1 MSVTRA
7 GSSTFRIHEGSVI
20 VVTGAA
26 SGIGLGLARA
36 AAARGAKLVLA
47 DVRDAALEAATV
59 SLRTEGA
66 DALAVITD
74 VGDARSVE
82 ALADAAF
89 DRFGRVDLLCNNAG
103 LVSPAVPLWEQDI
116 DTWDRMVRVK
126 LMGTVNG
133 VRSFVPRMLE
143 QSHGHVL
150 NTASSGG
157 LAPLPMRTPYTT
169 TMHAVVGL
177 TETLDAELRATKQ
190 GFGATVLCPGLVDTD
205 LGRNSAELGAVDA
218 PTGTISDLGLSA
230 LTPDEV
236 AQSAL
241 AAIEA
246 GLVHVAPGAGVL
258 DRALA
263 RVQALLSDL
272 EAPAGRIA

>member
-47 DVRDAALEAATV
+47 DVRDAALEAAIV

-66 DALAVITD
+66 DALAVVTD

-89 DRFGRVDLLCNNAG
+89 DRFGQVDLLCNNAG

-116 DTWDRMVRVK
+116 DTWNRMVRVK

-177 TETLDAELRATKQ
+177 TETLNAELRAAKR

>member
-1 MSVTRA
+1 M
-7 GSSTFRIHEGSVI
+7 
-20 VVTGAA
+20 
-26 SGIGLGLARA
+26 
-36 AAARGAKLVLA
+36 
-47 DVRDAALEAATV
+47 
-59 SLRTEGA
+59 SLRAEGA
-66 DALAVITD
+66 DALAVVTD
-74 VGDARSVE
+74 VGDSRSVE

-116 DTWDRMVRVK
+116 GTWDRMVRVK

-143 QSHGHVL
+143 QSQGHVL

-190 GFGATVLCPGLVDTD
+190 GFGATVLCPGLIDTD

-236 AQSAL
+236 ARSAL